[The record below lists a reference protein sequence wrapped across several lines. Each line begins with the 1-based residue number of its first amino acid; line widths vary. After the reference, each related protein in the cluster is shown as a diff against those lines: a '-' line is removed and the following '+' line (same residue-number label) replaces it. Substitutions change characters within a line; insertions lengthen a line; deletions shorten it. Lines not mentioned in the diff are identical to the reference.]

1 MLIIFDPVAV
11 LCIQEVLHSFFLF
24 VQFIYCT
31 FRSGLSRPSI
41 IILQDFFL
49 MDELS
54 FQYRNINLCPKKICS
69 GVMVND
75 GIFYIFEIV
84 KFFVELPSLNGL
96 HELKYLDVT

>member
-1 MLIIFDPVAV
+1 
-11 LCIQEVLHSFFLF
+11 
-24 VQFIYCT
+24 
-31 FRSGLSRPSI
+31 
-41 IILQDFFL
+41 

-96 HELKYLDVT
+96 KWIEIFRRDLDANSR